1 MKKLFL
7 SYLFVAVLVSFSFG
21 AYAATFKLAS
31 NVAVSAAK
39 PTKIEV
45 LYMNHG
51 PLEDTLHTMKDLF
64 SKYGDKLTISWY
76 DFDSKTG
83 EQFMAKKGITQ
94 HTPLLVWVDGSTA
107 VKLGQKEVKFSGFP
121 TGSGPASFQGEW
133 TFDDLKMALDE
144 TAGKKR

>member
-1 MKKLFL
+1 MKKITVC
-7 SYLFVAVLVSFSFG
+7 LFVGALMLLFSVHV
-21 AYAATFKLAS
+21 Y
-31 NVAVSAAK
+31 AAK
-39 PTKIEV
+39 PTTVEV

-51 PLEDTLHTMKDLF
+51 PLEDTLHTMKNLF

-94 HTPLLVWVDGSTA
+94 HAPLLVWVDGSTA

-121 TGSGPASFQGEW
+121 TGSGPASFQGKW

-144 TAGKKR
+144 TVGKKK